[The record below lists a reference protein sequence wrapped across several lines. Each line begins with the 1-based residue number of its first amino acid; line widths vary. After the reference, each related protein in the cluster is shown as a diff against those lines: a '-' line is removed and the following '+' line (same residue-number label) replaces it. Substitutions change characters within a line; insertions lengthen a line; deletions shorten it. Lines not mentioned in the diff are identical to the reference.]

1 VGGTKRISRD
11 ELRELSIS
19 AVARCL
25 RFFGNNWILIVGTTF
40 VAAILVI
47 SSIWNWD
54 YWSELTLDESH
65 KIKEIRLDRTRIIQQ
80 LLFVVG
86 GFAAFIL
93 AGWRTWTAHTQA
105 KAALSQV
112 QVALRQADLAERAH
126 NVDRYTRAAN
136 MLDSDKIAVRQ
147 AAVYT
152 LLQLGRADTANFY
165 NLVIRLLAGFARVR
179 SAEFTKQQT
188 LEEHKKQ
195 LNFSYRE
202 PNVETDETVEFSD
215 LYDAVSSIGW
225 LREQRPN
232 EVEAERT
239 AKFVLDLSGIV
250 GARTSFV
257 ETDFS
262 LVNLRGADFTGSY
275 FRLAKFGRA
284 DLRYGNFHGVN
295 VQWSSFA
302 RALLQNSDLELAH
315 FDACNFE
322 NASFAAAELKST
334 SFSRCNVSRAQFAGA
349 SSFTAEAIA
358 DAWAWTDM
366 PPSLPNGVKF
376 ENLVNPGPRGEIRAL
391 YIQMRPS
398 GRGFGPPD

>member
-1 VGGTKRISRD
+1 VGGTKRISRN

-195 LNFSYRE
+195 LNFSY
-202 PNVETDETVEFSD
+202 
-215 LYDAVSSIGW
+215 
-225 LREQRPN
+225 
-232 EVEAERT
+232 
-239 AKFVLDLSGIV
+239 
-250 GARTSFV
+250 
-257 ETDFS
+257 
-262 LVNLRGADFTGSY
+262 
-275 FRLAKFGRA
+275 
-284 DLRYGNFHGVN
+284 
-295 VQWSSFA
+295 
-302 RALLQNSDLELAH
+302 
-315 FDACNFE
+315 
-322 NASFAAAELKST
+322 
-334 SFSRCNVSRAQFAGA
+334 
-349 SSFTAEAIA
+349 
-358 DAWAWTDM
+358 
-366 PPSLPNGVKF
+366 
-376 ENLVNPGPRGEIRAL
+376 
-391 YIQMRPS
+391 
-398 GRGFGPPD
+398 